1 MKREEAK
8 SSNLLSDN
16 TTNCKKAVL
25 NVTNAHS
32 AMIILVT
39 TASTEVSGGSKAS
52 ISQVPAKEVRKE
64 DAAAATMDV
73 AAGGRAGGG
82 SHARPTPCK
91 CGEVISKPPTT
102 ELLTRDKGG
111 TGC

>member
-16 TTNCKKAVL
+16 TTNSKKAVL

-39 TASTEVSGGSKAS
+39 TASTEVSGGSKA